1 MTTIDLPVTG
11 MTCANCARAI
21 ERALKRTEGVT
32 SAAVNYAAETAQ
44 IEFDP
49 GVASPAAL
57 IERVRAAG
65 YGVVAAHADLPLLGM
80 TCANCARAIERAL
93 GKLPGV
99 TEAAVNYASERAS
112 VTYVPG
118 LVGVRDMVAA
128 VRKAGYDV
136 PAASGVSADRG
147 AAEDAHQAARER
159 ESADR
164 RRRLLFGMVFA
175 VPAFLISM
183 SRDFGLLAVWLGPDF
198 APMDAAMMSM
208 GHAMPAAYTAVNWL
222 LAILTLPVMLYTGA
236 PFFVHGVKSVR
247 SGSANM
253 DVLVSLGSGTAF
265 LWSLLIL
272 LGVYEGHVYF
282 ETAAVILALI
292 SAGKYLEA
300 RAKGRTGAAIR
311 KLLDLA
317 PKTARVLRDG
327 VDEEILVDAIA
338 IGDVLM
344 VRPGERI
351 AVDGVVIGGHSA
363 VDESMLTGESAP
375 VDKKPGDRVIGATIN
390 KEGALRY
397 EAVAIGRDTALAR
410 IVQLVERAQGSRAP
424 IQAMADKVSGVFVPA
439 VIGIAAATFLG
450 WLLLAGAPFETAM
463 INAVA
468 VLVIACP
475 CALGLATPTAIMV
488 GMGAGAQRGIL
499 FKTSTAL
506 ERAADIRS
514 VVLDK
519 TGTITEGRP
528 TVSDVHVFDGE
539 PEDEFLR
546 TVASVERQSEH
557 PLAQAIVRT
566 AETRGLK
573 LPPAAGFVAVPGKGV
588 TAMLG
593 EKFVTV
599 GNAKLMQQQGVAID
613 AAAQECLRVL
623 AESGRTVMFA
633 AIDGTLCGLI
643 GLSDPPKR
651 GAAEAVLEM
660 RALGVHVT
668 LLTGDNAR
676 AAGAVA
682 GQVGIEDVIAD
693 VLPGEKAAVVQQLQ
707 SASAGRAVA
716 MVGDGINDAPALAQA
731 DVGMAI
737 GGGTDVAIEAA
748 DVTLLGGDVSHV
760 PAAIRLARKTV
771 RTIRQ
776 NLFWAFFYNV
786 ILIPVAALGLF
797 QQYGP
802 ILAAGA
808 MAFSS
813 LFVVGNSLRL
823 KRTAAGG

>member
-1 MTTIDLPVTG
+1 VTTIDLPVTG

-21 ERALKRTEGVT
+21 ERALKRTDGVT
-32 SAAVNYAAETAQ
+32 SAAVNYAAESAQ

-49 GVASPAAL
+49 AVASPAAL

-65 YGVVAAHADLPLLGM
+65 YDVVSAHADLPVLGM

-93 GKLPGV
+93 RKLPGI
-99 TEAAVNYASERAS
+99 TEAAVNYASERAA

-136 PAASGVSADRG
+136 PTAAGAGADR
-147 AAEDAHQAARER
+147 ATAEDAHQAAREL
-159 ESADR
+159 EAADR
-164 RRRLLFGMVFA
+164 RRRMLFGMAFA

-183 SRDFGLLAVWLGPDF
+183 SRDFGLLAMLFGPDF
-198 APMDAAMMSM
+198 ASMDASMMTA
-208 GHAMPAAYTAVNWL
+208 GHVMPAAYTAVNWL
-222 LAILTLPVMLYTGA
+222 LAALTLPVMVYTGA
-236 PFFVHGVKSVR
+236 PFFTHGIKSLR

-265 LWSLLIL
+265 VWSVLIL
-272 LGVYEGHVYF
+272 LGLYAGHVYF

-317 PKTARVLRDG
+317 PKTARVERDG
-327 VDEEILVDAIA
+327 VEQDVPVDAVA
-338 IGDVLM
+338 IGDVLTA
-344 VRPGERI
+344 RPGERI
-351 AVDGVVIGGHSA
+351 AVDGVVIAGHSA
-363 VDESMLTGESAP
+363 VDESMLTGESVP

-390 KEGALRY
+390 KEGALKY

-424 IQAMADKVSGVFVPA
+424 IQALADRVSAIFVPV
-439 VIGIAAATFLG
+439 VIVIAAATFLG
-450 WLLLAGAPFETAM
+450 WLLLAGASFETAM

-488 GMGAGAQRGIL
+488 GMGAGAGRGIL

-506 ERAADIRS
+506 ERAADVRS
-514 VVLDK
+514 AVLDK
-519 TGTITEGRP
+519 TGTVTEGRP
-528 TVSDVHVFDGE
+528 AVSEVRVFGDE
-539 PEDEFLR
+539 SEDEFLR
-546 TVASVERQSEH
+546 VVAGAERQSEH
-557 PLAQAIVRT
+557 PLAQAIVRE
-566 AETRGLK
+566 AEARGLK
-573 LPPAAGFVAVPGKGV
+573 SASAVGFVAVPGKGV
-588 TAMLG
+588 SAQVG
-593 EKFVTV
+593 ERFVSV

-613 AAAQECLRVL
+613 SSAQQMLD
-623 AESGRTVMFA
+623 AMTESGRTMMFVA
-633 AIDGTLCGLI
+633 MDGVLRGLI
-643 GLSDPPKR
+643 GLSDQPKR
-651 GAAEAVLEM
+651 GAADAVRALH
-660 RALGVHVT
+660 ALGVRAT

-676 AAGAVA
+676 AASAVA
-682 GQVGIEDVIAD
+682 KQVGIEDVIAD
-693 VLPGEKAAVVQQLQ
+693 VLPGEKAAVVQRLQ
-707 SASAGRAVA
+707 RAANGGAVA
-716 MVGDGINDAPALAQA
+716 MIGDGINDAPALAQA

-737 GGGTDVAIEAA
+737 GGGADVAIEAA
-748 DVTLLGGDVSHV
+748 DVTLLGGDVAHV
-760 PAAIRLARKTV
+760 PAAIHLARSTV
-771 RTIRQ
+771 RAIRQ

-786 ILIPVAALGLF
+786 ILIPAAALGLF
-797 QQYGP
+797 HQYGP

-823 KRTAAGG
+823 RSRVG